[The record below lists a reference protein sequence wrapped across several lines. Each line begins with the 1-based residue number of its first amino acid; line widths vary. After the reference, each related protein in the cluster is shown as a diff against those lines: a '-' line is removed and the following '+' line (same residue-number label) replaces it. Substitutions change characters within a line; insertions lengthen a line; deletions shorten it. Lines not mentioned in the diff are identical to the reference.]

1 MAKTDCCRNCV
12 YGCWDGG
19 LWLRTLWSGFP
30 AGPMCAN
37 HPDTP
42 GILREV
48 PGRPC
53 RNYRRKPPE
62 PGAEAKRIILT
73 NGMVAYVDA
82 ADYEELSRYTWHL
95 ASGGYA
101 GRYEK
106 RVLILM
112 HRQIM
117 NPPEGMV
124 VDHIKGNRLDN
135 TRAHLRVCTP
145 SENARNRSK
154 CGNATSQYFG
164 VCYNKR
170 RRKWIASI
178 KVEGRVK
185 EVGFS
190 YDEKEAARAYDYAAV
205 RNFGDYV
212 RLNFPEEWPPERRAQ
227 VRATRHAES
236 VERKRNTKKAAAK
249 GESDAK
255 RRTPAARRVTKSK
268 QPTGH
273 RSRATASKRPRRK
286 TRHAKRT
293 TKPGR
298 TTGHKPRPTRRQR
311 PPTGRQR

>member
-42 GILREV
+42 GIMREV

-53 RNYRRKPPE
+53 RNYRPRPPE
-62 PGAEAKRIILT
+62 PGADAKRIVLT

-82 ADYEELSRYTWHL
+82 ADYEEISKHSWRL

-101 GRYEK
+101 ARYEK

-117 NPPEGMV
+117 NPPAGMV

-154 CGNATSQYFG
+154 CGNATSRYFG

-178 KVEGRVK
+178 KVEGRVR

-190 YDEKEAARAYDYAAV
+190 YDEKEAARAHDDAAV

-227 VRATRHAES
+227 VRA
-236 VERKRNTKKAAAK
+236 ERD
-249 GESDAK
+249 EE
-255 RRTPAARRVTKSK
+255 
-268 QPTGH
+268 
-273 RSRATASKRPRRK
+273 RRK
-286 TRHAKRT
+286 TEDRRRRT
-293 TKPGR
+293 ARAETRGR
-298 TTGHKPRPTRRQR
+298 RDRKPRATSHETRATRRQR